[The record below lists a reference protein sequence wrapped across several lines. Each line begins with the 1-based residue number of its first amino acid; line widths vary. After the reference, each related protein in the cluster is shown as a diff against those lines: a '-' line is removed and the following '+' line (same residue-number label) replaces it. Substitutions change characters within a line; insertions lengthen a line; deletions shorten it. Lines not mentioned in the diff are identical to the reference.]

1 MALFHGPHV
10 PLSWQNLEAGLLI
23 NNSIAAGFVLA
34 RELLLLLICKP
45 ICRLR
50 SKVGTFVP
58 RAMCSGRNYEQLA
71 H

>member
-1 MALFHGPHV
+1 MSPIIIYLT
-10 PLSWQNLEAGLLI
+10 GLLI
-23 NNSIAAGFVLA
+23 NNSIPAGFVLA
-34 RELLLLLICKP
+34 RELLLLL

-58 RAMCSGRNYEQLA
+58 RAMCSGRNYEQLPVA